1 MFDYKDSKA
10 ANAVRHV
17 TIVPLYAIS
26 QLKYWKSRRLLWING
41 NGTNKRLKN
50 MNTLS
55 YKGYIGSV
63 VFSEKDGVFFGKI
76 EGINGTVNNECGIV

>member
-1 MFDYKDSKA
+1 
-10 ANAVRHV
+10 
-17 TIVPLYAIS
+17 
-26 QLKYWKSRRLLWING
+26 
-41 NGTNKRLKN
+41 